1 MLTKDDLN
9 GLFTAIVTP
18 FDAGG
23 AVDHG
28 ALKALVRLQ
37 IEAGASGVVP
47 IGGTGEYPA
56 LSRAERAAIVASCV
70 EAADGRPVMPGVLAT
85 GFEDAVEA
93 GTDFA
98 REGAAGVMLVT
109 PYYAPGPQEGMID
122 YFRAYRGKVDLP
134 VMAYEI
140 PRRTGVAFKAETL
153 ATLAEEGAII
163 GMKYSSYDLPEFIR
177 AVDLAGDKM
186 AILSGEEPL
195 FATHVALGAT
205 GGVLATANM
214 YPGHWLKVFELAK
227 FGELKAAVKLSN
239 ALGPVISSVFRETNP
254 GPLKVYMEKCGIA
267 AGPVRLPLTAP
278 SAETLEALEAAFAD
292 FGAADR
298 AAA

>member
-18 FDAGG
+18 FTAEG
-23 AVDHG
+23 AVDYG
-28 ALKALVRLQ
+28 ALKALVALQ

-56 LSRAERAAIVASCV
+56 LSRGERAGIVSACV
-70 EAADGRPVMPGVLAT
+70 EAAGGRPVMPGVLST
-85 GFEDAVEA
+85 GFHDAVET
-93 GTDFA
+93 GNDFA
-98 REGAAGVMLVT
+98 QAGAAGVMLVT

-122 YFRAYRGKVDLP
+122 YYRAYRQAVDLP

-153 ATLAEEGAII
+153 AALAEDGTLI

-177 AVDLAGDKM
+177 AVTLAGEKM
-186 AILSGEEPL
+186 SILSGEEPL
-195 FATHVALGAT
+195 FATHVALGAK

-214 YPGHWLKVFELAK
+214 YPAHWIKVFETAK
-227 FGELKAAVKLSN
+227 AGDLTGAVKLST
-239 ALGPVISSVFRETNP
+239 ALGPVIDAVFRETNP
-254 GPLKVYMEKCGIA
+254 GPLKVYMEMCGIK
-267 AGPVRLPLTAP
+267 AGPVRRPLIQP
-278 SAETLEALEAAFAD
+278 SDETLAALKAAFAG
-292 FGAADR
+292 FGAADL